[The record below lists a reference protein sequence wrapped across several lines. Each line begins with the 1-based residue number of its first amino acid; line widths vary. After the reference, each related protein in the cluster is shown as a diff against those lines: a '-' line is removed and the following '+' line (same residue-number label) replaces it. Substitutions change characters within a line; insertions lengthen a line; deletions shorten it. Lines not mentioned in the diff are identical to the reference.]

1 MAVDLLTGIILGGGE
16 GKRFGKDKTMIE
28 LNGEL
33 LIERIVS
40 ILRKSLGEVL
50 IITSDEKIKFYERN
64 LSGLNVKIYPDI

>member
-1 MAVDLLTGIILGGGE
+1 MAVDLLTGIILAGGE

-50 IITSDEKIKFYERN
+50 IITSEEKIKFYERN